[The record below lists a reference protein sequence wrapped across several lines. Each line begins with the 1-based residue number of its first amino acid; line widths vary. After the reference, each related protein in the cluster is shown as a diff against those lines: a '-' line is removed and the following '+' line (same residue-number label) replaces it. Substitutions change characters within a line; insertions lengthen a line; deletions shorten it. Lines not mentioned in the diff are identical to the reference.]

1 MGYNNYGDY
10 MKDNFLIQG
19 MSCAACSARL
29 EKVLSR
35 QDGVSRANVNLSSN
49 RARVIYDENVISRDD
64 ILAVISRA
72 GFTGYYQESRDI
84 EKERELR
91 EKEIKTLKRD
101 FLISLIFA
109 LPLFS
114 VMFLHMAHIQ
124 VFYADARWQF
134 AFATLVQIFGGHR
147 FYKGA
152 ISSLRSKTFNMDVL
166 VSMGT
171 TAAYLYSIYNMFID
185 NPHLYFES
193 SAVIITLVL
202 LGKLMEAK
210 AKAKTNEAV
219 DKLQSLKVDEVTVIR
234 EGEEKTI
241 SIDELE
247 IDDIVLVR
255 PGERLASD
263 GVITEGEASINEAMI
278 TGESLPVNKTIG
290 EAVIGSTVNGPS
302 TFKFKV
308 TKVGE
313 DTTLANIIR
322 MVDDAASS
330 KAPVQRMAD
339 KIANIFVPSVMAIA
353 FLTFLIY
360 TIFKDANTGI
370 INAISVLVIA
380 CPCSLGLAT
389 PTAIMVATGR
399 AAQSGV
405 LIKSGEVLEANA
417 KVDAVCF
424 DKTGTLTE
432 GELSLTKFINTSN
445 ISDKDILRYAYSAEN
460 QSEHLI
466 SEAISSFAKDKGIEY
481 HEADEFEAIHS
492 KGVRAKLDNKEI
504 ILSNERYFDEL
515 GINYDKALMKE
526 LLDEGA
532 TVIVMAIDGK
542 AVSYFAIEDSLRNDS
557 KEAIA
562 KIKSM
567 GIKTYMLTGDNDI
580 VAKNVAQKLG
590 IDEFR
595 AELLPEDKLKAIEEI
610 KKSCAKLA
618 MVGDGVNDAPSLA
631 SSDVGYSIA
640 SGTDVALEASDISLL
655 NNSIGGVQRALELS
669 RAAMKIIKEN
679 LFWAFFY
686 NVVGIPFAILG
697 LLTPMLAGTAMAFSS
712 VCVVTNS
719 LRLRYK

>member
-1 MGYNNYGDY
+1 

-263 GVITEGEASINEAMI
+263 GVIVEGEASINEAMI

-399 AAQSGV
+399 AAQGGV

-432 GELSLTKFINTSN
+432 GKLSLTKFINTSN

-542 AVSYFAIEDSLRNDS
+542 AVSYFAIEDSLRSDS

-567 GIKTYMLTGDNDI
+567 GIKTYMLTGDNDV

-655 NNSIGGVQRALELS
+655 NNSISGVQRALELS

>member
-1 MGYNNYGDY
+1 

-339 KIANIFVPSVMAIA
+339 KIANVFVPSVMAIA

-399 AAQSGV
+399 AAQGGV

-432 GELSLTKFINTSN
+432 GKLSLTKFINTSN

-542 AVSYFAIEDSLRNDS
+542 AVSYFAIEDSLRSDS

-655 NNSIGGVQRALELS
+655 NNSISGVQRALELS

>member
-1 MGYNNYGDY
+1 

-432 GELSLTKFINTSN
+432 GKLSLTKFINTSN

-542 AVSYFAIEDSLRNDS
+542 AVSYFAIEDSLRSDS

-595 AELLPEDKLKAIEEI
+595 AELLPEDKLKVIEEI

>member
-1 MGYNNYGDY
+1 

-339 KIANIFVPSVMAIA
+339 KIANVFVPSVMAIA

-432 GELSLTKFINTSN
+432 GKLSLTKFINTSN

-542 AVSYFAIEDSLRNDS
+542 AVSYFAIEDSLRSDS

-655 NNSIGGVQRALELS
+655 NNSISGVQRALELS

>member
-1 MGYNNYGDY
+1 MVII

-84 EKERELR
+84 AKERELR

-234 EGEEKTI
+234 GGEEKTI

-263 GVITEGEASINEAMI
+263 GVIVEGEASINEAMI

-339 KIANIFVPSVMAIA
+339 KIANVFVPSVMAIA

-399 AAQSGV
+399 AAQGGV

-432 GELSLTKFINTSN
+432 GKLSLTKFINTSN

-542 AVSYFAIEDSLRNDS
+542 AVSYFAIEDSLRSDS

>member
-1 MGYNNYGDY
+1 

-84 EKERELR
+84 AKERELR

-339 KIANIFVPSVMAIA
+339 KIANVFVPSVMAIA

-432 GELSLTKFINTSN
+432 GKLSLTKFINTSN

-557 KEAIA
+557 KEAIV

-655 NNSIGGVQRALELS
+655 NNSISGVQRALELS

>member
-1 MGYNNYGDY
+1 

-72 GFTGYYQESRDI
+72 GFTGYYQESRDLA
-84 EKERELR
+84 KERELR
-91 EKEIKTLKRD
+91 EKEIKSLKRD
-101 FLISLIFA
+101 FIISLIFA

-114 VMFLHMAHIQ
+114 VMFLHMANIH

-399 AAQSGV
+399 AAQGGV

-460 QSEHLI
+460 HSEHLI

-655 NNSIGGVQRALELS
+655 NNSISGVQRALELS

>member
-1 MGYNNYGDY
+1 

-432 GELSLTKFINTSN
+432 GKLSLTKFINTSN
-445 ISDKDILRYAYSAEN
+445 ISDRDILRYAYSAEN

-481 HEADEFEAIHS
+481 NEADEFEAIHS

-515 GINYDKALMKE
+515 GINYDKALMKK

-542 AVSYFAIEDSLRNDS
+542 AVSYFAIEDSLRSDS

-655 NNSIGGVQRALELS
+655 NNSISGVQRALELS

>member
-1 MGYNNYGDY
+1 

-234 EGEEKTI
+234 GGEEKTI

-263 GVITEGEASINEAMI
+263 GVIVEGEASINEAMI

-339 KIANIFVPSVMAIA
+339 KIANVFVPSVMAIA

-432 GELSLTKFINTSN
+432 GKLSLTKFINTSN

-542 AVSYFAIEDSLRNDS
+542 AVSYFAIEDSLRSDS

>member
-1 MGYNNYGDY
+1 

-360 TIFKDANTGI
+360 TMFKDANTGI

-399 AAQSGV
+399 AAQGGV

-432 GELSLTKFINTSN
+432 GKLSLTKFINTSN

-542 AVSYFAIEDSLRNDS
+542 AVSYFAIEDSLRSDS

-610 KKSCAKLA
+610 KKSCEKLA

>member
-1 MGYNNYGDY
+1 

-234 EGEEKTI
+234 GGEEKTI
-241 SIDELE
+241 SIDELD
-247 IDDIVLVR
+247 IDDVVLVR

-263 GVITEGEASINEAMI
+263 GIIIEGEASINEAMI

-432 GELSLTKFINTSN
+432 GKLSLTKFINTSN

-542 AVSYFAIEDSLRNDS
+542 AVSYFAIEDSLRSDS

>member
-1 MGYNNYGDY
+1 

-101 FLISLIFA
+101 FLILLIFA

-432 GELSLTKFINTSN
+432 GKLSLTKFINTSN

-542 AVSYFAIEDSLRNDS
+542 AVSYFAIEDSLRSDS

>member
-1 MGYNNYGDY
+1 

-91 EKEIKTLKRD
+91 EKEIKSLKRD
-101 FLISLIFA
+101 FIISLIFA

-114 VMFLHMAHIQ
+114 VMFFHMADIH

-171 TAAYLYSIYNMFID
+171 TAAYLYSIYNMSIA

-210 AKAKTNEAV
+210 AKDKTNEAV

-234 EGEEKTI
+234 GGEEKTI
-241 SIDELE
+241 GIDELD
-247 IDDIVLVR
+247 IDDVVLVR

-263 GVITEGEASINEAMI
+263 GVIIEGEASINEAMI
-278 TGESLPVNKTIG
+278 TGESLPVSKAVG
-290 EAVIGSTVNGPS
+290 DAVIGSTVNGPS

-330 KAPVQRMAD
+330 KAHVQRLAD
-339 KIANIFVPSVMAIA
+339 KIANVFVPSVMAIA

-399 AAQSGV
+399 AAQSGI

-417 KVDAVCF
+417 KVDAICF

-432 GELSLTKFINTSN
+432 GKLALTKFINTSSL
-445 ISDKDILRYAYSAEN
+445 SDREILRYAYSAEN

-466 SEAISSFAKDKGIEY
+466 SEAISSYARDKSIEY
-481 HEADEFEAIHS
+481 AEADEFEAIHS

-515 GINYDKALMKE
+515 GINYDRALMKE

-532 TVIVMAIDGK
+532 TVIVMAIDRK
-542 AVSYFAIEDSLRNDS
+542 AVSYFAIEDSLRSDS

-562 KIKSM
+562 KIKAM
-567 GIKTYMLTGDNDI
+567 GIKTYMLTGDNST

-590 IDEFR
+590 IDDFR

-631 SSDVGYSIA
+631 SSDVGYSVA

-655 NNSIGGVQRALELS
+655 NNSIGGVARALELS

>member
-1 MGYNNYGDY
+1 

-101 FLISLIFA
+101 FLISLFFA

-432 GELSLTKFINTSN
+432 GKLSLTKFINTSN

-542 AVSYFAIEDSLRNDS
+542 AVSYFAIEDSLRSDS

>member
-1 MGYNNYGDY
+1 

-35 QDGVSRANVNLSSN
+35 QDGVSKANVNLSSN

-114 VMFLHMAHIQ
+114 VMFLHMANIH

-219 DKLQSLKVDEVTVIR
+219 DKLQSLKVDKVTVIMG
-234 EGEEKTI
+234 GEEKTI
-241 SIDELE
+241 NIDELE

-263 GVITEGEASINEAMI
+263 GVIVEGEASINEAMI

-290 EAVIGSTVNGPS
+290 DAVIGSTVNGPS

-399 AAQSGV
+399 AAQGGV

-432 GELSLTKFINTSN
+432 GKLSLTKFINTSN
-445 ISDKDILRYAYSAEN
+445 ISDRDILRYAYSAEN

-466 SEAISSFAKDKGIEY
+466 SEAISSYARDKGIEY
-481 HEADEFEAIHS
+481 LEADEFEAIHS
-492 KGVRAKLDNKEI
+492 KGVRAKLDGKEI

-542 AVSYFAIEDSLRNDS
+542 AVSYFAIEDSLRTDS

-567 GIKTYMLTGDNDI
+567 GIKTYMLTGDNSV

-610 KKSCAKLA
+610 KKSSTKLA

-655 NNSIGGVQRALELS
+655 NNSISGVQRALEIS

>member
-1 MGYNNYGDY
+1 

-339 KIANIFVPSVMAIA
+339 KIANVFVPSVMAIA

-432 GELSLTKFINTSN
+432 GKLSLTKFINTSN

-655 NNSIGGVQRALELS
+655 NNSISGVQRALELS

>member
-1 MGYNNYGDY
+1 

-19 MSCAACSARL
+19 MSCASCSARL

-35 QDGVSRANVNLSSN
+35 QDGVSKANVNLSSN

-91 EKEIKTLKRD
+91 EKEIKSLKRD
-101 FLISLIFA
+101 FIISLIFA

-114 VMFLHMAHIQ
+114 VMFFHMAGIH

-171 TAAYLYSIYNMFID
+171 TAAYLYSIYNMSIA

-234 EGEEKTI
+234 DGEEKTI
-241 SIDELE
+241 SIDELD

-263 GVITEGEASINEAMI
+263 GVIIEGEASINEAMI
-278 TGESLPVNKTIG
+278 TGESLPVNKTVG
-290 EAVIGSTVNGPS
+290 DAVIGSTVNGPS

-308 TKVGE
+308 TKVGD

-330 KAPVQRMAD
+330 KAPVQRLAD
-339 KIANIFVPSVMAIA
+339 KIANIFVPAVMAIA

-399 AAQSGV
+399 AAQGGI

-432 GELSLTKFINTSN
+432 GKLALTKFINTSPL
-445 ISDKDILRYAYSAEN
+445 SDREILRYAYSAEN

-466 SEAISSFAKDKGIEY
+466 SEAISSYARDKSIEY
-481 HEADEFEAIHS
+481 AEADEFEAIHS

-532 TVIVMAIDGK
+532 TVIVMAIDRK
-542 AVSYFAIEDSLRNDS
+542 AVSYFAIEDSLRSDS

-562 KIKSM
+562 KIKAM
-567 GIKTYMLTGDNDI
+567 GIKTYMLTGDNST

-631 SSDVGYSIA
+631 SSDVGYSVA

-655 NNSIGGVQRALELS
+655 NNSIGGVARALELS

>member
-1 MGYNNYGDY
+1 

-35 QDGVSRANVNLSSN
+35 QDGISRANVNLSSN

-84 EKERELR
+84 AKERELR

-247 IDDIVLVR
+247 LDDIVLVR

-263 GVITEGEASINEAMI
+263 GVIVEGEASINEAMI

-399 AAQSGV
+399 AAQGGV

-432 GELSLTKFINTSN
+432 GKLSLTKFINTSN

-492 KGVRAKLDNKEI
+492 KGVHAKLDNKEI

-542 AVSYFAIEDSLRNDS
+542 AVSYFAIEDSLRSDS

>member
-1 MGYNNYGDY
+1 

-49 RARVIYDENVISRDD
+49 RARVIYDENVITRDD

-91 EKEIKTLKRD
+91 EKEIKSLKRD
-101 FLISLIFA
+101 FIISLIFA

-114 VMFLHMAHIQ
+114 VMFFHMAGIH

-171 TAAYLYSIYNMFID
+171 TAAYLYSIYNMSIA

-210 AKAKTNEAV
+210 AKDKTNEAV

-234 EGEEKTI
+234 DGEEKTI
-241 SIDELE
+241 SIDELG

-263 GVITEGEASINEAMI
+263 GVIIEGEASINEAMI
-278 TGESLPVNKTIG
+278 TGESLPVNKTVG
-290 EAVIGSTVNGPS
+290 DAVIGSTVNGPS

-330 KAPVQRMAD
+330 KAPVQRLAD
-339 KIANIFVPSVMAIA
+339 KIANIFVPAVMAIA

-399 AAQSGV
+399 AAQGGI

-432 GELSLTKFINTSN
+432 GKLALTKFINTSSL
-445 ISDKDILRYAYSAEN
+445 SDREILRYAYSAEN

-466 SEAISSFAKDKGIEY
+466 SEAISSYARDKSIEY
-481 HEADEFEAIHS
+481 AEADEFEAIHS

-515 GINYDKALMKE
+515 GISYDKALMKE

-532 TVIVMAIDGK
+532 TVIVMAIDRK
-542 AVSYFAIEDSLRNDS
+542 AVSYFAIEDSLRTDS

-562 KIKSM
+562 KIKAM
-567 GIKTYMLTGDNDI
+567 GIKTYMLTGDNST
-580 VAKNVAQKLG
+580 VARNVANKLG

-631 SSDVGYSIA
+631 SSDVGYSVA

-655 NNSIGGVQRALELS
+655 NNSIGGVARALELS

>member
-1 MGYNNYGDY
+1 

-35 QDGVSRANVNLSSN
+35 QDGVSKANVNLSSN
-49 RARVIYDENVISRDD
+49 RARVIYDENVITRDD

-91 EKEIKTLKRD
+91 EKEIKSLKRD
-101 FLISLIFA
+101 FIISLIFA

-114 VMFLHMAHIQ
+114 VMFFHMAGIH

-171 TAAYLYSIYNMFID
+171 TAAYLYSIYNMSIA

-210 AKAKTNEAV
+210 AKDKTNEAV
-219 DKLQSLKVDEVTVIR
+219 DKLRSLKVDEVTVIR
-234 EGEEKTI
+234 DGEEKTI
-241 SIDELE
+241 SIDELD
-247 IDDIVLVR
+247 IDDVVLVR

-263 GVITEGEASINEAMI
+263 GVIIEGEASINEAMI
-278 TGESLPVNKTIG
+278 TGESLPVNKTVG
-290 EAVIGSTVNGPS
+290 DAVIGSTVNGPS

-330 KAPVQRMAD
+330 KAPVQRLAD
-339 KIANIFVPSVMAIA
+339 KIANIFVPAVMAIA

-399 AAQSGV
+399 AAQSGI

-417 KVDAVCF
+417 KVDAICF

-432 GELSLTKFINTSN
+432 GKLALTKFINTSSL
-445 ISDKDILRYAYSAEN
+445 SDREILRYAYSAEN

-466 SEAISSFAKDKGIEY
+466 SEVISSYARDKSIEY
-481 HEADEFEAIHS
+481 AEADEFEAIHS

-532 TVIVMAIDGK
+532 TVIVMAIDRK
-542 AVSYFAIEDSLRNDS
+542 AVSYFAIEDSLRSDS

-562 KIKSM
+562 KIKAM
-567 GIKTYMLTGDNDI
+567 GIKTYMLTGDNST

-631 SSDVGYSIA
+631 SSDVGYSVA

-655 NNSIGGVQRALELS
+655 NNSIGGVARALKLS

>member
-1 MGYNNYGDY
+1 MVII

-84 EKERELR
+84 AKERELR

-432 GELSLTKFINTSN
+432 GKLSLTKFINTSN

-542 AVSYFAIEDSLRNDS
+542 AVSYFAIEDSLRSDS

-655 NNSIGGVQRALELS
+655 NNSISGVQRALELS

>member
-1 MGYNNYGDY
+1 

-339 KIANIFVPSVMAIA
+339 KIANVFVPSVMAIA

-399 AAQSGV
+399 AAQGGV

-432 GELSLTKFINTSN
+432 GKLSLTKFINTSN

-542 AVSYFAIEDSLRNDS
+542 AVSYFAIEDSLRSDS

-610 KKSCAKLA
+610 KKSCEKLA

>member
-1 MGYNNYGDY
+1 

-91 EKEIKTLKRD
+91 EKEIKSLKRD
-101 FLISLIFA
+101 FIISLIFA

-114 VMFLHMAHIQ
+114 VMFFHMAGLH

-134 AFATLVQIFGGHR
+134 AFATLVQIFGGHG

-171 TAAYLYSIYNMFID
+171 TAAYLYSIYNMSIA

-210 AKAKTNEAV
+210 AKDKTNEAV

-234 EGEEKTI
+234 DGEEKTI
-241 SIDELE
+241 SIDELD
-247 IDDIVLVR
+247 IDDVVLVR

-263 GVITEGEASINEAMI
+263 GVIIEGEASINEAMI
-278 TGESLPVNKTIG
+278 TGESLPVNKTVG
-290 EAVIGSTVNGPS
+290 DAVIGSTVNGPS

-330 KAPVQRMAD
+330 KAPVQRLAD
-339 KIANIFVPSVMAIA
+339 KIANIFVPAVMAIA

-399 AAQSGV
+399 AAQSGI

-432 GELSLTKFINTSN
+432 GKLALTKFINTSSL
-445 ISDKDILRYAYSAEN
+445 SDREILRYAYSAEN

-466 SEAISSFAKDKGIEY
+466 SEAISSYARDKSIEY
-481 HEADEFEAIHS
+481 AEADEFEAIHS

-532 TVIVMAIDGK
+532 TVIVMAIDRK
-542 AVSYFAIEDSLRNDS
+542 AVSYFAIEDSLRTDS

-562 KIKSM
+562 KIKDM
-567 GIKTYMLTGDNDI
+567 GIKTYMLTGDNST

-590 IDEFR
+590 IDDFR

-610 KKSCAKLA
+610 KQSCAKLA

-631 SSDVGYSIA
+631 SSDVGYSVA

-655 NNSIGGVQRALELS
+655 NNSIGGVARALELS

>member
-1 MGYNNYGDY
+1 

-263 GVITEGEASINEAMI
+263 GIITEGEASINEAMI

-432 GELSLTKFINTSN
+432 GKLSLTKFINTSN

-466 SEAISSFAKDKGIEY
+466 SEAISTFAKDKGIEY

-655 NNSIGGVQRALELS
+655 NNSISGVQRALELS

>member
-1 MGYNNYGDY
+1 

-64 ILAVISRA
+64 ILDVISRA

-432 GELSLTKFINTSN
+432 GKLSLTKFINTSN
-445 ISDKDILRYAYSAEN
+445 ISDRDILRYAYSAEN

-542 AVSYFAIEDSLRNDS
+542 AVSYFAIEDSLRSDS

-655 NNSIGGVQRALELS
+655 NNSISGVQRALELS

>member
-1 MGYNNYGDY
+1 

-263 GVITEGEASINEAMI
+263 GIITEGEASINEAMI

-432 GELSLTKFINTSN
+432 GKLSLTKFINTSN

-542 AVSYFAIEDSLRNDS
+542 AVSYFAVEDSLRSDS

>member
-1 MGYNNYGDY
+1 

-234 EGEEKTI
+234 GGEEKTI

-263 GVITEGEASINEAMI
+263 GVIVEGEASINEAMI

-432 GELSLTKFINTSN
+432 GKLSLTKFINTSN

-542 AVSYFAIEDSLRNDS
+542 AVSYFAIEDSLRSDS

-655 NNSIGGVQRALELS
+655 NNSISGVQRALELS

>member
-1 MGYNNYGDY
+1 

-35 QDGVSRANVNLSSN
+35 QDGVSKANVNLSSN

-72 GFTGYYQESRDI
+72 GFTGYYQESRDV

-101 FLISLIFA
+101 FIISLIFA

-114 VMFLHMAHIQ
+114 VMFFHMAGIH

-166 VSMGT
+166 VAMGT

-234 EGEEKTI
+234 DGEEKTI
-241 SIDELE
+241 SIDELD
-247 IDDIVLVR
+247 IDDVVLVR

-263 GVITEGEASINEAMI
+263 GVIIEGEASINEAMI
-278 TGESLPVNKTIG
+278 TGESLPVNKAVG
-290 EAVIGSTVNGPS
+290 DAVIGSTVNGPS

-308 TKVGE
+308 TKVGDE
-313 DTTLANIIR
+313 TTLANIIR

-399 AAQSGV
+399 AAQGGI

-432 GELSLTKFINTSN
+432 GKLALTKFINTSAL
-445 ISDKDILRYAYSAEN
+445 SDRKILRYAYSAEN

-466 SEAISSFAKDKGIEY
+466 SEAISSYARDKGIEY
-481 HEADEFEAIHS
+481 AEADEFEAIHS
-492 KGVRAKLDNKEI
+492 KGVRAKLDDKEI

-515 GINYDKALMKE
+515 GISYDKALMKE
-526 LLDEGA
+526 LLDDGA
-532 TVIVMAIDGK
+532 TVIVMAIDGE
-542 AVSYFAIEDSLRNDS
+542 AVSYFAIEDSLRTDS

-562 KIKSM
+562 KIKAM
-567 GIKTYMLTGDNDI
+567 GIKTYMLTGDNST
-580 VAKNVAQKLG
+580 VARNVANKLG

-610 KKSCAKLA
+610 KKSSTKLA

-631 SSDVGYSIA
+631 SADVGYSIA
-640 SGTDVALEASDISLL
+640 SGTDVALEASDINLL
-655 NNSIGGVQRALELS
+655 NNSIGGVARALELS

>member
-1 MGYNNYGDY
+1 

-399 AAQSGV
+399 AAQGGV

-432 GELSLTKFINTSN
+432 GKLSLTKFINTSN

-542 AVSYFAIEDSLRNDS
+542 AVSYFAIEDSLRSDS

-610 KKSCAKLA
+610 KKSCEKLA

>member
-1 MGYNNYGDY
+1 

-84 EKERELR
+84 EKEKELR

-399 AAQSGV
+399 AAQGGV

-432 GELSLTKFINTSN
+432 GKLSLTKFINTSN

-542 AVSYFAIEDSLRNDS
+542 AVSYFAIEDSLRSDS

>member
-1 MGYNNYGDY
+1 

-399 AAQSGV
+399 AAQGGV

-432 GELSLTKFINTSN
+432 GKLSLTKFINTSN

-542 AVSYFAIEDSLRNDS
+542 AVSYFAIEDSLRSDS

>member
-1 MGYNNYGDY
+1 

-35 QDGVSRANVNLSSN
+35 QDGVSKANVNLSSN
-49 RARVIYDENVISRDD
+49 RARVIYDENVITRDD

-91 EKEIKTLKRD
+91 EKEIKSLKRD
-101 FLISLIFA
+101 FIISLIFA

-114 VMFLHMAHIQ
+114 VMFFHMAGIH

-171 TAAYLYSIYNMFID
+171 TAAYLYSIYNMSIA

-210 AKAKTNEAV
+210 AKDKTNEAV

-234 EGEEKTI
+234 DGEEKTI
-241 SIDELE
+241 SIDELD
-247 IDDIVLVR
+247 IDDVVLVR

-263 GVITEGEASINEAMI
+263 GVIIEGEASINEAMI
-278 TGESLPVNKTIG
+278 TGESLSVNKTVG
-290 EAVIGSTVNGPS
+290 DAVIGSTVNGPS

-330 KAPVQRMAD
+330 KAPVQRLAD
-339 KIANIFVPSVMAIA
+339 KIANIFVPAVMAIA

-399 AAQSGV
+399 AAQGGI

-432 GELSLTKFINTSN
+432 GKLALTKFINTSSL
-445 ISDKDILRYAYSAEN
+445 SDREILRYAYSAEN

-466 SEAISSFAKDKGIEY
+466 SEAISSYAREKSIEY
-481 HEADEFEAIHS
+481 AEADEFEAIHS
-492 KGVRAKLDNKEI
+492 KGVRAKLDTKEI

-526 LLDEGA
+526 LLNEGA
-532 TVIVMAIDGK
+532 TVIVMAIDRK
-542 AVSYFAIEDSLRNDS
+542 AVSYFAIEDSLRSDS

-562 KIKSM
+562 KIKAM
-567 GIKTYMLTGDNDI
+567 GIKTYMLTGDNSTF
-580 VAKNVAQKLG
+580 ARNVANKLG

-631 SSDVGYSIA
+631 SSDVGYSVA

-655 NNSIGGVQRALELS
+655 NNSIGGVARALELS

>member
-1 MGYNNYGDY
+1 

-91 EKEIKTLKRD
+91 EKEIKSLKRD
-101 FLISLIFA
+101 FIISLIFA

-114 VMFLHMAHIQ
+114 VMFFHMAGIH
-124 VFYADARWQF
+124 VFYEDARWQF

-171 TAAYLYSIYNMFID
+171 TAAYLYSIYNMSIA

-210 AKAKTNEAV
+210 AKDKTNEAV

-234 EGEEKTI
+234 DGEEKTI
-241 SIDELE
+241 SIDELD

-263 GVITEGEASINEAMI
+263 GVIIEGEASINEAMI
-278 TGESLPVNKTIG
+278 TGESLPVNKTVG
-290 EAVIGSTVNGPS
+290 DAVIGSTVNGPS

-330 KAPVQRMAD
+330 KAPVQRLAD
-339 KIANIFVPSVMAIA
+339 KIANIFVPAVMAIA

-399 AAQSGV
+399 AAQGGI

-432 GELSLTKFINTSN
+432 GKLALTKFINTSSL
-445 ISDKDILRYAYSAEN
+445 SDREILRYAYSAEN

-466 SEAISSFAKDKGIEY
+466 SEAISSYAREKSIEY
-481 HEADEFEAIHS
+481 AEADEFEAIHS
-492 KGVRAKLDNKEI
+492 KGVRAKLDTKEI

-532 TVIVMAIDGK
+532 TVIVMAIDRK
-542 AVSYFAIEDSLRNDS
+542 AVSYFAIEDSLRSDS

-562 KIKSM
+562 KIKAM
-567 GIKTYMLTGDNDI
+567 GIKTYMLTGDNST

-590 IDEFR
+590 IDDFR

-631 SSDVGYSIA
+631 SSDVGYSVA

-655 NNSIGGVQRALELS
+655 NNSIGGVARALELS

>member
-1 MGYNNYGDY
+1 

-234 EGEEKTI
+234 GGEEKTI

-290 EAVIGSTVNGPS
+290 DAVIGSTVNGPS

-432 GELSLTKFINTSN
+432 GKLSLTKFINTSN

-542 AVSYFAIEDSLRNDS
+542 AVSYFAIEDSLRSDS

-655 NNSIGGVQRALELS
+655 NNSISGVQRALELS

>member
-1 MGYNNYGDY
+1 

-219 DKLQSLKVDEVTVIR
+219 DKLQNLKVDEVTVIR

-432 GELSLTKFINTSN
+432 GKLSLTKFINTSN

-542 AVSYFAIEDSLRNDS
+542 AVSYFAIEDSLRSDS

-686 NVVGIPFAILG
+686 NVVGIPFAILV

>member
-1 MGYNNYGDY
+1 

-432 GELSLTKFINTSN
+432 GKLSLTKFINTSN

-504 ILSNERYFDEL
+504 ILSNERYFVEL

-542 AVSYFAIEDSLRNDS
+542 AVSYFAIEDSLRSDS